1 LRRIEKIRARKTGLV
16 SMGTHGDISMAD
28 LDEALFPIAGVVDF
42 SADIRRA
49 GKFRLELTLHTV
61 SDGIDE
67 DMVMQALSSIPPLH
81 SALASGTL
89 GIDILFR
96 IVSDELEGKVSKR
109 KINVH
114 SK

>member
-16 SMGTHGDISMAD
+16 SMGAHGDISMAD

-61 SDGIDE
+61 TGCIDE
-67 DMVMQALSSIPPLH
+67 DMVMRALSSIPPLH
-81 SALASGTL
+81 SALASGSL

-96 IVSDELEGKVSKR
+96 IVSDRLEEKTSKR
-109 KINVH
+109 KIGAHV
-114 SK
+114 K